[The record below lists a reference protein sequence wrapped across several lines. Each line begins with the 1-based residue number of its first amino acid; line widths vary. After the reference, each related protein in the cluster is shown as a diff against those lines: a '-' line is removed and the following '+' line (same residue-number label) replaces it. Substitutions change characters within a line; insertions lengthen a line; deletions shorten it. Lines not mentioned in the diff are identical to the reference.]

1 MRITQQGFPYAIV
14 LSRMF
19 LVTTFPAPITTFSP
33 IVTPEK
39 IMMPPPPH
47 ELSLMATGK
56 AFVFT
61 VEYVLT
67 KRILL

>member
-1 MRITQQGFPYAIV
+1 MRITQQGFPYAI
-14 LSRMF
+14 RMF

-39 IMMPPPPH
+39 IMVPPH